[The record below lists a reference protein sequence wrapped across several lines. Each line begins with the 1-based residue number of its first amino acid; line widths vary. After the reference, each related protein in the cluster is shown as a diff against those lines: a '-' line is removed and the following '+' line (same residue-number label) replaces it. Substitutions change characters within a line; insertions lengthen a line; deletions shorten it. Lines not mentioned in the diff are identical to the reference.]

1 MAHPVRTKQ
10 GAVELMVNH
19 LKTVRS
25 RGGVDTVI
33 ITRGDDGVGVST
45 SFNLD
50 EDADLFKLV
59 DAGVEWVKNTEVE

>member
-25 RGGVDTVI
+25 HGGVDTVI

-59 DAGVEWVKNTEVE
+59 DAGVEWVKTTEVE